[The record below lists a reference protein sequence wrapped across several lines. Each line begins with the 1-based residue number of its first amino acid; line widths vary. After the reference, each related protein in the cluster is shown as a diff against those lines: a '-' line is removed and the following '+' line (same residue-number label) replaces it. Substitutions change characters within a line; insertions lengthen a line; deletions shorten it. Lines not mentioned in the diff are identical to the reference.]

1 MQQWVSVWMGVTPR
15 ETVGLQHPALVVVLM
30 RHTITERCQVVHF
43 RLQHSC
49 IRKFSPILG
58 LHAAGPEDTTTAET
72 CCSQSGTTAAWVISV
87 RDSVSPS
94 RLC

>member
-15 ETVGLQHPALVVVLM
+15 ETVGLQYPALVVVLM
-30 RHTITERCQVVHF
+30 RHTITEWCQVVHF

-58 LHAAGPEDTTTAET
+58 LHQDMLQALRTQPQQKPAALRVAPLLLG
-72 CCSQSGTTAAWVISV
+72 SFQSEI
-87 RDSVSPS
+87 P
-94 RLC
+94 